1 MRTLQEKYT
10 AIQQGKFDKANFIR
24 EAKYTY
30 PDFISPANSYDDII
44 RILKNKGV
52 LTENTEPTA
61 NYSLYQI
68 DLGTRIELEKIGLPP
83 GQTPTQEE
91 YNKARTKVFNNLKK
105 DSNFYTAVEKKKRSD
120 LPQYVDEKRSNLVD
134 TANGMKK
141 VKLNEH
147 FAKFIKEIVER

>member
-10 AIQQGKFDKANFIR
+10 AIQQGKFDKTNFIR

-52 LTENTEPTA
+52 LTENIEPIT

-68 DLGTRIELEKIGLPP
+68 DLGTRVELEKIGLLP

-91 YNKARTKVFNNLKK
+91 YNKARTKVFSNLKK
-105 DSNFYTAVEKKKRSD
+105 DCNYYTAIEKEKRSD
-120 LPQYVDEKRSNLVD
+120 LPQYVDKKRSNLVD